1 MYGIEERLSKDG
13 YSLSIFSVEV
23 DSSNFPSILNDIKD
37 GMYDGILLG
46 VLQKEFIEELFK
58 VGLPI
63 VSLNEYSFIKDLH
76 YVTINNSLGGK
87 IAAKYLLDKNHKDIG
102 IIYFDIQQ
110 INNFLER
117 RNGFYEVL
125 AQNGI
130 DLSFE
135 LKVPP
140 PPKLEIIGS
149 FLEENKKVLLSNKIT
164 AIFSAIDIIS
174 MYLFS
179 FFDKYRVNIPKDLS
193 IISFDNSMYCE
204 FLKPKLTSIDHHH
217 KKLGYSAADLLLS
230 KVSKN
235 RYYSKKIILEP
246 NIVERESIIKK
257 IDILRRWGIYKNIF

>member
-46 VLQKEFIEELFK
+46 VLQKEFVEELFK
-58 VGLPI
+58 VDLPT
-63 VSLNEYSFIKDLH
+63 VSLNEYNFIKDLH
-76 YVTINNSLGGK
+76 YVTVDNFFGGK

-102 IIYFDIQQ
+102 IIYFDSRN

-125 AQNGI
+125 VKNSI

-140 PPKLEIIGS
+140 PPKLEIISS
-149 FLEENKKVLLSNKIT
+149 FLEENKEILLSNKVT
-164 AIFSAIDIIS
+164 AIFSTIDIIS

-179 FFDKYRVNIPKDLS
+179 FFDKYKVKIPKDLS
-193 IISFDNSMYCE
+193 IISFDNSIYCE

-217 KKLGYSAADLLLS
+217 KKLGYSAADLLIS
-230 KVSKN
+230 KISVNK
-235 RYYSKKIILEP
+235 YYSGKVILEP
-246 NIVERESIIKK
+246 NIVERESVIK
-257 IDILRRWGIYKNIF
+257 R